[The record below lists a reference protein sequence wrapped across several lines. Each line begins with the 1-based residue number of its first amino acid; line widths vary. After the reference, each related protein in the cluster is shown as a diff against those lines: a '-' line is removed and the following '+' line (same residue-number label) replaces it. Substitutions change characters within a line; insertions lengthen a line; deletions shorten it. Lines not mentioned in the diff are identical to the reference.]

1 MFKVYTLQEIIC
13 KVIIA
18 KNNKFTQGGLMK
30 VYTVEEIA
38 SILKVS
44 TFTVRNYIKDGK
56 LIAIKTGGAI
66 RVSEDNLKAFIE
78 GK

>member
-1 MFKVYTLQEIIC
+1 MQC
-13 KVIIA
+13 KVKSA
-18 KNNKFTQGGLMK
+18 KNYNITQGGRMK

-38 SILKVS
+38 DILKVS

-56 LIAIKTGGAI
+56 LIAIKTGGAV
-66 RVSEDNLKAFIE
+66 RVSEENLKAFIE